1 MKDGADQQGK
11 SLNHQ
16 ITKSPNLFFLFALI
30 FTAIFLLHAPLL
42 RLPYFWDEA
51 GYYVPAARDVLLHG
65 SLVPQSTLTSGH
77 PPLVMA
83 WLALW
88 WKLSG
93 YTVAV
98 ARTAMLL
105 IAAFALLGVFQLGRR
120 VANSQVALA
129 AAICTA
135 LYPPFFSQSA
145 MLHIDLPAGAFTVW
159 GLYFYLQDRRLA
171 TITLFSL
178 AALAKET
185 AIVAPLALFA
195 WELFLWVVARR
206 MNAGSP
212 PKKAAIYLVRGNHY
226 HPLRS
231 LPQSA
236 LFLLA
241 PLLPLGAWYA
251 YHYSET
257 GYLLA
262 APEYFR
268 YNVAQTLHPLRMV
281 LSFIKR
287 IWHLLGFMHMFLL
300 TAGAAIALRLPPLS
314 DEDGNLRPRI
324 APAVQMVFAVV
335 IAAYVVM
342 LSVVGGAPLVRY
354 LLPVVPLVILLCV
367 STLWRRVAQ
376 WKIAVAVV
384 CAGFVLALVINP
396 PYPFAPEDNLAYRD
410 FILLHR
416 QAADVLTSRYPTAR
430 VLTAWPATDELSKPY
445 LGYVQRALP
454 VVPIEDFSAEH
465 LLPAARD
472 TSLYDVGLLFS
483 TKYEPAADLLRA
495 VPFWER
501 WQKRFFH
508 FHRNV
513 PPQLAAQLLGG
524 RLVFEQWRR
533 GQWVAIV
540 EIERP
545 QNAAKSSGDV
555 ASIQRQRRY

>member
-1 MKDGADQQGK
+1 
-11 SLNHQ
+11 
-16 ITKSPNLFFLFALI
+16 
-30 FTAIFLLHAPLL
+30 
-42 RLPYFWDEA
+42 
-51 GYYVPAARDVLLHG
+51 
-65 SLVPQSTLTSGH
+65 
-77 PPLVMA
+77 
-83 WLALW
+83 
-88 WKLSG
+88 
-93 YTVAV
+93 
-98 ARTAMLL
+98 
-105 IAAFALLGVFQLGRR
+105 
-120 VANSQVALA
+120 
-129 AAICTA
+129 
-135 LYPPFFSQSA
+135 
-145 MLHIDLPAGAFTVW
+145 
-159 GLYFYLQDRRLA
+159 
-171 TITLFSL
+171 
-178 AALAKET
+178 
-185 AIVAPLALFA
+185 
-195 WELFLWVVARR
+195 
-206 MNAGSP
+206 
-212 PKKAAIYLVRGNHY
+212 
-226 HPLRS
+226 
-231 LPQSA
+231 
-236 LFLLA
+236 
-241 PLLPLGAWYA
+241 
-251 YHYSET
+251 
-257 GYLLA
+257 
-262 APEYFR
+262 
-268 YNVAQTLHPLRMV
+268 VAQTLHPLRMV

-508 FHRNV
+508 FHRNL

-555 ASIQRQRRY
+555 ASIQRRRRY